1 MTKSIDKLRAEHQKR
16 VARDEEYQ
24 KAINWCQT
32 EKKGAKACVKDNT
45 QWRKLNVKTLQ
56 RKLSQKKKSKVSENS
71 SMTLTPMEEKEL
83 VTWINDCAL
92 SQAGKYRE
100 QIAEKVREIL
110 KMRHKMNKRG
120 GRLNVPLSKPAARV
134 VLGADPDAPASY
146 RVRRS
151 RAAWKNSR
159 A

>member
-1 MTKSIDKLRAEHQKR
+1 
-16 VARDEEYQ
+16 
-24 KAINWCQT
+24 
-32 EKKGAKACVKDNT
+32 
-45 QWRKLNVKTLQ
+45 
-56 RKLSQKKKSKVSENS
+56 
-71 SMTLTPMEEKEL
+71 MEEKEL

-134 VLGADPDAPASY
+134 VLGGVVTKDWFNHFFARNMDKIKWYVPQHIDTQ
-146 RVRRS
+146 
-151 RAAWKNSR
+151 RAASNTEEAVEAHFEGRYGLRQELSESWIQRQVLLLTLGAYLIVTNYLTSFIMTRTKGIPNDW
-159 A
+159 